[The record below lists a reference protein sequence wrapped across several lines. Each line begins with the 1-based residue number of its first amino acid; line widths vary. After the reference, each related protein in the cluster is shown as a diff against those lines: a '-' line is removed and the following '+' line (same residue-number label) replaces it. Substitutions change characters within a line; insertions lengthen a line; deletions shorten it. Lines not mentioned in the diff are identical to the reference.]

1 MDPRRRIT
9 LIVYLI
15 RASVSPAMRVKLC
28 TATNCLEN
36 STSVRYAPN
45 VFSRVTNRTTRF
57 VKIRLTNKMLLY

>member
-1 MDPRRRIT
+1 MEPRSIT

-15 RASVSPAMRVKLC
+15 RVSVLPAMRVKLC

-45 VFSRVTNRTTRF
+45 VFSRVTNKTTRF
-57 VKIRLTNKMLLY
+57 VNIQPINKMLLY